1 MSLTRARVSVT
12 GVPSVGAWF
21 VVTSRRDGHRTSGAP
36 GLRVL
41 GPDPRDSPSPRD
53 MGRGCESSSRWGR
66 GGWEPRRER
75 GGGPGGNQDLRRP
88 LSCAG
93 TETRVTSETEQRG
106 RAEASRT
113 GYREN
118 TVGERAR
125 VVYKVLLKSTICIH
139 EIFLTKHW
147 YFILFSSKILEIFV
161 LKTFSLNCKIFNFK
175 PRNILFSKQG
185 CGKSGFNSS

>member
-53 MGRGCESSSRWGR
+53 MGWGCESSSRWGR

-75 GGGPGGNQDLRRP
+75 DGGPGGNQDLRRP
-88 LSCAG
+88 LSSAQAARLCTEAG
-93 TETRVTSETEQRG
+93 LRRAGLHTEKTQSGNSQ
-106 RAEASRT
+106 
-113 GYREN
+113 
-118 TVGERAR
+118 
-125 VVYKVLLKSTICIH
+125 
-139 EIFLTKHW
+139 
-147 YFILFSSKILEIFV
+147 SSV
-161 LKTFSLNCKIFNFK
+161 
-175 PRNILFSKQG
+175 
-185 CGKSGFNSS
+185 

>member
-1 MSLTRARVSVT
+1 MGAGRVGT
-12 GVPSVGAWF
+12 QAGE
-21 VVTSRRDGHRTSGAP
+21 
-36 GLRVL
+36 
-41 GPDPRDSPSPRD
+41 
-53 MGRGCESSSRWGR
+53 GR
-66 GGWEPRRER
+66 
-75 GGGPGGNQDLRRP
+75 GPGGNQDLRRP
-88 LSCAG
+88 VSSTG

-118 TVGERAR
+118 TVGEIAR

-139 EIFLTKHW
+139 EIFLTKHR

>member
-88 LSCAG
+88 LSCAQAPRPG
-93 TETRVTSETEQRG
+93 SHARLSREAGLRRAGLDTE
-106 RAEASRT
+106 
-113 GYREN
+113 
-118 TVGERAR
+118 
-125 VVYKVLLKSTICIH
+125 
-139 EIFLTKHW
+139 
-147 YFILFSSKILEIFV
+147 
-161 LKTFSLNCKIFNFK
+161 KTQS
-175 PRNILFSKQG
+175 
-185 CGKSGFNSS
+185 GK